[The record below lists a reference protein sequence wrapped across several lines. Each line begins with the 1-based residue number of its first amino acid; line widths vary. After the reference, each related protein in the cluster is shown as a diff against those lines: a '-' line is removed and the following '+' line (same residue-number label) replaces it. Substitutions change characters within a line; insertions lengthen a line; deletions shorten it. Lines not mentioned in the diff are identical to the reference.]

1 MLRNFI
7 IRTISGIFFVAAL
20 VGCIIGHPLAFGA
33 LFALIT
39 GMALWEFSGLVNA
52 HAGAA
57 VNRLINTIGGVY
69 LFVAFYYYASGWV
82 SGRADVMVFVPVL
95 VALVY
100 LPISELFLQHSDP
113 LKNWA
118 YAFASWLYIALPFS
132 LLSVLAFSYNPM
144 TDTVDYLWQIPL
156 SIFIFLWANDSGAYC
171 VGCLLH
177 KYFPAKLFERVSPK
191 KTWVGS
197 IGGALCCLAVAAVLH
212 HFFQTVLPLTLWHW
226 MGFGAVVCVFGTFGD
241 LVESLFKR
249 QLNVKD
255 SGRMLPG
262 HGGVLDR
269 FDSALL
275 AIPATVIYFYT
286 INMF

>member
-7 IRTISGIFFVAAL
+7 IRTISGIIFVVAL
-20 VGCIIGHPLAFGA
+20 VGCIVGHPLAFGA

-39 GMALWEFSGLVNA
+39 AMALWEFSTLVSD
-52 HAGAA
+52 HAGAR

-69 LFVAFYYYASGWV
+69 LFVAFFYYASGWTGGT
-82 SGRADVMVFVPVL
+82 SDILVFVPVL

-100 LPISELFLQHSDP
+100 LPISELYLQQPDP

-132 LLSVLAFSYNPM
+132 LLNVLSFSYNPL
-144 TDTVDYLWQIPL
+144 TGTTDYLWQIPL

-177 KYFPAKLFERVSPK
+177 KVFPAKLFERVSPK

-197 IGGALCCLAVAAVLH
+197 IGGALCCLAVGMVLYH
-212 HFFQTVLPLTLWHW
+212 CFKETLPLTLPEWL
-226 MGFGAVVCVFGTFGD
+226 GFSAVVCVFGTFGD

-249 QLNVKD
+249 QLGVKD

-286 INMF
+286 IHMF